1 MNMFILDSDPVK
13 AAQLNCDAH
22 CSKIILEIAQ
32 CLSTNFNLQGIEAP
46 YKTSHQNHPVTK
58 WMRESRA
65 NFDWTVKHGIALWE
79 EKLYRTGKGHK
90 SVEVIEWAK
99 QNANLLKFEKHEQ
112 TPFAVAIADTM
123 LCRRDPDFDLR
134 NPVKCYK
141 LYYKHDKRHIG
152 KWKNRPVP
160 EWFNL

>member
-1 MNMFILDSDPVK
+1 MNLFVLDSDPVK
-13 AAQLNCDAH
+13 AAQLNCDVH
-22 CSKIILEIAQ
+22 TSKMILESAQ
-32 CLSTNFNLQGIEAP
+32 ILSTTFHLQGIEAP
-46 YKTSHQNHPVTK
+46 YKASHVNHPTSK
-58 WMRESRA
+58 WVRESRA
-65 NFDWTVKHGIALWE
+65 NFDWTVKHGIALYE

-99 QNANLLKFEKHEQ
+99 QNAHLLKFEKQEQ
-112 TPFAVAIADTM
+112 TTFAIAISDTM
-123 LCRRDPDFDLR
+123 LCRKDPNFNLD
-134 NPVKCYK
+134 NPVECYK